1 MRVHLF
7 RTFLLSHGSLIMVH
21 PSTLLPP
28 DTKFTAF
35 CFSLL
40 VKVSCSSCAAVHT
53 FTPSTWEAEASWS
66 LSLRPGSTKD
76 SHDYY
81 MERPCLEKQINSSF
95 RVGPEVHY
103 VFISLCP
110 FWVMAPEPFIVFSF
124 KQSSR
129 LPGTWSSPVFPT
141 HLPTWR
147 LPSPLVLAAIGTP
160 NSSLVPISIWG
171 CFSVI

>member
-1 MRVHLF
+1 MALWSWF
-7 RTFLLSHGSLIMVH
+7 INLPCCPQTQTSQ
-21 PSTLLPP
+21 PS
-28 DTKFTAF
+28 AF
-35 CFSLL
+35 PCWSRYL
-40 VKVSCSSCAAVHT
+40 VWA
-53 FTPSTWEAEASWS
+53 PSIWEAEASWS

-76 SHDYY
+76 SHDHY
-81 MERPCLEKQINSSF
+81 MERPCLEKQIKSSF

-103 VFISLCP
+103 VFISLCL
-110 FWVMAPEPFIVFSF
+110 FWVMALEPFTIFSF

-147 LPSPLVLAAIGTP
+147 LPNPLVLAAIGTP
-160 NSSLVPISIWG
+160 NSSLVPTSIWG